1 MRACCEGFRAAWAL
15 RALHWGGA
23 AVLLWLSWKIASSS
37 RLESKPGGNPVGYG
51 GAAAFQWINPKSWL
65 VSASA
70 AGTFLSADG
79 GSAIVQSAVLGGLF
93 IAGALLALSIVLIG

>member
-15 RALHWGGA
+15 RALHWG
-23 AVLLWLSWKIASSS
+23 
-37 RLESKPGGNPVGYG
+37 
-51 GAAAFQWINPKSWL
+51 AAAFQWINPKSCL

-93 IAGALLALSIVLIG
+93 IVGALLALSIVLIG

>member
-1 MRACCEGFRAAWAL
+1 VAAITPGPSHIMLTAAGANAGVL
-15 RALHWGGA
+15 RGLPCLPGVATGMGA
-23 AVLLWLSWKIASSS
+23 
-37 RLESKPGGNPVGYG
+37 
-51 GAAAFQWINPKSWL
+51 L

-93 IAGALLALSIVLIG
+93 IVGALLALSIVLIG